1 MSNAEN
7 YTFESFILD
16 LESNYCAPKMCIAA
30 CDQPMT
36 AFPLILYGANGCG
49 KTHLLLAMRN
59 YVEGKTNSKTKIVN
73 YLSCKDLIDD
83 LVYCLDQNG
92 NSDEFYKK
100 YLSYDVLLI
109 DNCHYLAGR
118 KATQE
123 EILRFVEQFYMQGK
137 TLALVFD
144 GAIENYDYIISKI
157 EANYLNFALV
167 KIGMPSDALK
177 TAYIKILCNKMD
189 VTFSDELIDDFLKQS
204 DMTTLPRIR
213 GAMNKLEFELNQNG
227 A

>member
-59 YVEGKTNSKTKIVN
+59 YVESKTNSKTKIVS

-92 NSDEFYKK
+92 NSDDFYKK

-123 EILRFVEQFYMQGK
+123 EILRLVEQFYMQGK
-137 TLALVFD
+137 TLALAFD

-157 EANYLNFALV
+157 EANYQNFALV
-167 KIGMPSDALK
+167 KIGMPSDDLK
-177 TAYIKILCNKMD
+177 KAYLSNLCAEMN
-189 VTFSDELIDDFLKQS
+189 VAFSNAIIDNLLKRSDFA
-204 DMTTLPRIR
+204 TLPQIK
-213 GAMNKLEFELNQNG
+213 GNMNKF
-227 A
+227 

>member
-1 MSNAEN
+1 MSNAKN
-7 YTFESFILD
+7 CTFESFISD

-30 CDQPMT
+30 CDQPIT
-36 AFPLILYGANGCG
+36 AFPLILYGVNGCG

-59 YVEGKTNSKTKIVN
+59 YVEGKANSKSKIVS

-92 NSDEFYKK
+92 NSDDFYKK

-118 KATQE
+118 KVTQK
-123 EILRFVEQFYMQGK
+123 EILRLVEQFYIQGK
-137 TLALVFD
+137 TLALAFD
-144 GAIENYDYIISKI
+144 GAIENYDYIISRIK
-157 EANYLNFALV
+157 ANYQNFALV

-177 TAYIKILCNKMD
+177 TAYIKKLCNKMD

-204 DMTTLPRIR
+204 DMTTLSRIR
-213 GAMNKLEFELNQNG
+213 GTMNKLEFELNRNKE
-227 A
+227 

>member
-1 MSNAEN
+1 MSNAKN
-7 YTFESFILD
+7 CTFESFISD

-59 YVEGKTNSKTKIVN
+59 YIEGKTNSKTKIVR

-83 LVYCLDQNG
+83 LVHCLDQNG
-92 NSDEFYKK
+92 NSDDFYKK

-118 KATQE
+118 KATQK
-123 EILRFVEQFYMQGK
+123 EILQLINQFYLQEK
-137 TLALVFD
+137 TIALAID
-144 GAIENYDYIISKI
+144 GVIKHYDYIISNL
-157 EANYLNFALV
+157 EANYPNFMLV
-167 KIGMPSDALK
+167 KIGMPSNALK
-177 TAYIKILCNKMD
+177 IAYIKKMCNKTDIMF
-189 VTFSDELIDDFLKQS
+189 TDELIDDFLKQS

-213 GAMNKLEFELNQNG
+213 GAMNKLEFELYQNG

>member
-59 YVEGKTNSKTKIVN
+59 YVESKTNSKTKIVS

-92 NSDEFYKK
+92 NSDDFYKK

-123 EILRFVEQFYMQGK
+123 EILRLVEQFYMQGK
-137 TLALVFD
+137 TLALAFD

-157 EANYLNFALV
+157 EANYQNFALV
-167 KIGMPSDALK
+167 KIGMPSDDLK
-177 TAYIKILCNKMD
+177 KAYSSNLCAEMN
-189 VTFSDELIDDFLKQS
+189 VAFSNAIIDNLLKRSDFA
-204 DMTTLPRIR
+204 TLPQIK
-213 GAMNKLEFELNQNG
+213 GNMNKF
-227 A
+227 